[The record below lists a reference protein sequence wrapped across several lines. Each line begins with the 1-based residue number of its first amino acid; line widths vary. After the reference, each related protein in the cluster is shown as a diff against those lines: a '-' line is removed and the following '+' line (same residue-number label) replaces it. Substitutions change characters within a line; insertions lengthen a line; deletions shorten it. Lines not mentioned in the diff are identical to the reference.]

1 MEIKIILIFVVPS
14 KSVIIP
20 LSAGQRLLDNLE
32 VKKKKRNTATKQK
45 LKMLTFTE
53 NDLLA

>member
-32 VKKKKRNTATKQK
+32 GKKKKRNTATKQK